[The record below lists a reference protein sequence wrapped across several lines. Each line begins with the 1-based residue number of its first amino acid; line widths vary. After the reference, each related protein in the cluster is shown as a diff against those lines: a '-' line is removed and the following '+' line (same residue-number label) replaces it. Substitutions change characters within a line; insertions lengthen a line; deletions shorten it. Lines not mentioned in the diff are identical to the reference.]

1 MVYTTQLVLMNEET
15 ENQDTRAKYGEVLDQ
30 FNVPTPRPFPDEMNE
45 QYRRRAL
52 PILQKH
58 APNFQNVRL
67 DDARGS
73 AFDFLEKQIY
83 EDASREAR
91 NPTQVPAGEL
101 KEMKRHD
108 QAGRPIYEYYGKPST
123 WLSQFSSGRKMQLT
137 GIRTQTERGFT
148 NPNVASIAG
157 LKY

>member
-1 MVYTTQLVLMNEET
+1 MGYTTQLVLRNEET

-30 FNVPTPRPFPDEMNE
+30 FDVPTPRPFPDEMNE

-52 PILQKH
+52 PVLQKH
-58 APNFQNVRL
+58 APNFQNVRV

-73 AFDFLEKQIY
+73 AFELLEKQIY

-101 KEMKRHD
+101 KEMRRVD
-108 QAGRPIYEYYGKPST
+108 QAGRPYYEYFGSPSV
-123 WLSQFSSGRKMQLT
+123 WLSTFST
-137 GIRTQTERGFT
+137 GKKRLIGIKTQTETGYH
-148 NPNVASIAG
+148 PSNVGANIIG
-157 LKY
+157 TRY